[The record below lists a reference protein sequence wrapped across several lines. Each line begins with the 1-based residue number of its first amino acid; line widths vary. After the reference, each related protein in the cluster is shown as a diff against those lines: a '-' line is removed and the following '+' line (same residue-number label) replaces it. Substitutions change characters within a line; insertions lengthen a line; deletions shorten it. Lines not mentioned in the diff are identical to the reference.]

1 MLADGLTVRAPPPR
15 GRGGERMNWS
25 PNTYNRVAPNTQG
38 GNSKSPTVFPV
49 ALYNERLQDVVAT
62 GKTIMDEAGIKMN
75 MIIEPAMFSI
85 ATSIATSKPVSDG
98 IGGSRN
104 IGLSP

>member
-1 MLADGLTVRAPPPR
+1 M
-15 GRGGERMNWS
+15 S
-25 PNTYNRVAPNTQG
+25 Q
-38 GNSKSPTVFPV
+38 SPTVFPV

-75 MIIEPAMFSI
+75 MIIEPAIFSI

>member
-1 MLADGLTVRAPPPR
+1 
-15 GRGGERMNWS
+15 MNRS
-25 PNTYNRVAPNTQG
+25 PNTYNRVAPNTQRG
-38 GNSKSPTVFPV
+38 KSKSPTVFPM
-49 ALYNERLQDVVAT
+49 APYNERLQDVAAT

-85 ATSIATSKPVSDG
+85 ATAIATSKPASDG